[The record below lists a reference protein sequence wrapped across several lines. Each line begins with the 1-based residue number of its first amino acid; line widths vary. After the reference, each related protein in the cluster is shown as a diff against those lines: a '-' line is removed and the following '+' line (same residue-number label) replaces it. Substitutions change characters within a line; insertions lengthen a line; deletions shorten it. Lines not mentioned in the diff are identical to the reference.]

1 MTTQVNSIGRDVS
14 AIMDRLKY
22 RVWDNYAKKY
32 VDGFCLALSP
42 NGRLRVEHYSGALH
56 SISVI
61 DNRYVVERST
71 GLRDKNNNL
80 IYEHDLVKDQFG
92 AIYQVI
98 WQDDF
103 ASFYLMLQSGHPEF
117 IARIFEDEIL
127 EIIGNIHN
135 KEQKQ

>member
-1 MTTQVNSIGRDVS
+1 MVAQKMMVAWGKD
-14 AIMDRLKY
+14 DQ
-22 RVWDNYAKKY
+22 
-32 VDGFCLALSP
+32 C
-42 NGRLRVEHYSGALH
+42 
-56 SISVI
+56 
-61 DNRYVVERST
+61 T
-71 GLRDKNNNL
+71 GLHDKNNNL
-80 IYEHDLVKDQFG
+80 IYENDLVKDQFG

-117 IARIFEDEIL
+117 IARIFENESL

>member
-1 MTTQVNSIGRDVS
+1 MDKIDSRLEFRTPYFLMNPVGEIEFVDFTYWNAIDGRPKMMVAWGKD
-14 AIMDRLKY
+14 DQ
-22 RVWDNYAKKY
+22 
-32 VDGFCLALSP
+32 C
-42 NGRLRVEHYSGALH
+42 
-56 SISVI
+56 
-61 DNRYVVERST
+61 T
-71 GLRDKNNNL
+71 GLHDKNNNL
-80 IYEHDLVKDQFG
+80 IYENDLVKDQFG

-117 IARIFEDEIL
+117 IASIFENESL